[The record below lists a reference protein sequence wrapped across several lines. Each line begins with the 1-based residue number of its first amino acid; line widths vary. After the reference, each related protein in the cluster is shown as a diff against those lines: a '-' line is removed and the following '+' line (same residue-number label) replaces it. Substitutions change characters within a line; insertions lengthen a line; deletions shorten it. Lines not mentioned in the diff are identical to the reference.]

1 VIDLE
6 QVYRTHSAR
15 VRGAVSSRL
24 GGVDA
29 ALIEDACQ
37 DAWLIALR
45 NRARLY
51 SAGSESLYG
60 YVVKTAIRQGWKLA
74 AREGRA
80 CRLELDQPD
89 PVSLEGLVIARDTL
103 RLSGSSPRQRRIL
116 WLRALGL
123 SYAEIAA
130 ETRTTVRTVD
140 RQLQRGRKAL
150 AA

>member
-15 VRGAVSSRL
+15 VRSAVSSQL
-24 GGVDA
+24 GGVGAGLVD
-29 ALIEDACQ
+29 DACQ

-45 NRARLY
+45 NRSRLY
-51 SAGSESLYG
+51 SAGSESVYC

-74 AREGRA
+74 ARQCSA
-80 CRLELDQPD
+80 CELELDQPD
-89 PVSLEGLVIARDTL
+89 PVSLEGRVIARDTL
-103 RLSGSSPRQRRIL
+103 RLSGSSPRQRRML

-130 ETRTTVRTVD
+130 ETRSTVRTVD